1 MDPKTPTF
9 DVALKSTERQWVQKI
24 PEVYTN
30 DLHSVSLQ
38 FRITDCTDAELTGS
52 TAIVLLK
59 MRDGSFFQGPS
70 VDVTRTLNVFSYT
83 LKENEGNH
91 DGLAE
96 IQLIVTIGAKEFAT
110 QKYNFKVITGLDSE
124 VAREIM
130 IHDWT
135 TLTREARAYIDEFAA
150 NEILREAEFDNNEF
164 DRNAAF
170 NLAQTNRQNQ
180 FSDLAEDLT
189 ATLAA
194 ADANIEE
201 FDVALETGI
210 AAAKLAEK
218 LEDFEEINN
227 SRLLS
232 TERQLAETV
241 IIADTAAIKADAMAS
256 GSPKGVYATLALLQA
271 AYPTGTTGAY
281 LVTADGKW
289 YYWSGSAWVSGGTY
303 QSTGIVDGSVPIRK
317 LNFKIPTNNLFDFE
331 GITLGFL
338 LSSGD
343 GSLVANA
350 TYYVSDWIN
359 VEGIMQA
366 VCSSYLYRV
375 AFYDINKAFLSVQ
388 NGINPS
394 SPINIPDNAFY
405 IRTSAKSTTIN
416 AQTVL
421 CAGTVLIPWIPPY
434 HVSQD
439 YLPDPIAVPLYPT
452 IAMPNKIDVIKNKKL
467 ELFDYGMINYQGY
480 KKQDFW
486 LELWADSFNVRH
498 TNNRILYDFA
508 GASVGLKNYI
518 VELKDILVGGNHDQK
533 DVVFNVVQAPSNPL
547 TAKNILFVGD
557 SITAYGY
564 LVQEFK
570 RMLSSADADAYN
582 LTNYNLVGRLT
593 SPLGDKYEAQGGYSW
608 TDYAYSSNPTNG
620 AHVNPFWDT
629 GVSALNFTK
638 YMTDNCGGASLDY
651 VVIPLGVNNFH
662 EGGNYATFTYIQASI
677 EIFLNALHT
686 QYPNCKVLLVGQHKM
701 PSIVYDFV
709 KQSEIDKANWITQC
723 SALYETIAIDADYSS
738 FVHYVNV
745 HARFDS
751 DNNAIMSSESVNL
764 RSAETAEY
772 ASDYVHPQRS
782 VSGMGQYADAIL
794 AGFFAIA

>member
-1 MDPKTPTF
+1 MSILSNNFYYQPLKIDSINTKVYGDFVAKEGDANGRGLLVTLTENGLQKDTTGITLNLKWAHTTVSGLQNLDPFESVDLTKGLYKITYPTDMLRKGKVDAF
-9 DVALKSTERQWVQKI
+9 IQIIDSGKLIGSRNIKI
-24 PEVYTN
+24 NVEATVG
-30 DLHSVSLQ
+30 D
-38 FRITDCTDAELTGS
+38 D
-52 TAIVLLK
+52 TAIE
-59 MRDGSFFQGPS
+59 SS
-70 VDVTRTLNVFSYT
+70 
-83 LKENEGNH
+83 
-91 DGLAE
+91 
-96 IQLIVTIGAKEFAT
+96 
-110 QKYNFKVITGLDSE
+110 
-124 VAREIM
+124 
-130 IHDWT
+130 
-135 TLTREARAYIDEFAA
+135 
-150 NEILREAEFDNNEF
+150 NEF
-164 DRNAAF
+164 RALASALVEVQSWTARIDDVEQEFIDKAN
-170 NLAQTNRQNQ
+170 NL
-180 FSDLAEDLT
+180 D
-189 ATLAA
+189 ATYP
-194 ADANIEE
+194 IE
-201 FDVALETGI
+201 L
-210 AAAKLAEK
+210 
-218 LEDFEEINN
+218 N
-227 SRLLS
+227 SVKS
-232 TERQLAETV
+232 QLAETV

-486 LELWADSFNVRH
+486 VELWADSFNVRH

-547 TAKNILFVGD
+547 IAKNILFVGD